1 MEAYHQ
7 QQVMD
12 ELVQPQAMLARRGL
26 EGTSFDVRVKE
37 IMSSDLA
44 LRDILGSELVTFDE
58 HVDIDPMQPLH
69 PKAVYVQYQA
79 MDPVSQQPT
88 NVIVPANMSLDVYV
102 DPNLFGYSMEVEEE
116 VEEEQEQGEEEDRR
130 KLRSSI
136 RGDPILSRA
145 QPAPPPDPY
154 FAPLR
159 HETLNAPAF
168 HGGPHSKGTMSSFL
182 KASGKD
188 KYCRSRLDEIDKML
202 KQTVEKAR
210 KDTGEDEKGEDE
222 ISPASSPISARAS
235 KKGPKNKEKSSSLVS
250 NGLGSRPQR
259 SKVEIEALAAEMVT
273 HIQNMPVYHAANKVN
288 AKRNGRGE
296 RRGEA
301 TEEVAEDGAGEMG
314 DENGGSSENPKVL
327 KSPVSPSSNRTPRS
341 PKRNPGDRGLSSLAK
356 KGQAILRDLDP
367 HVDDKT
373 SNAAPTQRLHSNW
386 PFEPRR
392 QLARH
397 FYGMS
402 PSRILE
408 EEEKERTAHT
418 ETKDKPAGPDAEDAE
433 DAEEGKDDSPEAS
446 QKAQAGRKKRQHAVR
461 GLNTYTSDA
470 EGGAV
475 AHRLEIRIRNTE
487 KTHRVVVGQR
497 TPGPAQ
503 AGVRQCS
510 LLDENQAAHR
520 VPIH

>member
-1 MEAYHQ
+1 MEAYGQ
-7 QQVMD
+7 QIM
-12 ELVQPQAMLARRGL
+12 EEETMPQAVLARRGL

-37 IMSSDLA
+37 LLNHDVA
-44 LRDILGSELVTFDE
+44 LRDILGSDLVTFDQ
-58 HVDIDPMQPLH
+58 HVDIDPMQPLQ

-79 MDPVSQQPT
+79 LDPVSRQPT

-102 DPNLFGYSMEVEEE
+102 DPNLFGYSMAEEEEIVEEE
-116 VEEEQEQGEEEDRR
+116 EQGEEEDRR

-202 KQTVEKAR
+202 KQTVEKAS
-210 KDTGEDEKGEDE
+210 KEVGEDGKGDE
-222 ISPASSPISARAS
+222 ETSPSPISSPMSARA
-235 KKGPKNKEKSSSLVS
+235 KKGAKTKVQGSRDLSSS
-250 NGLGSRPQR
+250 LGSRPHR

-273 HIQNMPVYHAANKVN
+273 HIQNMPVFDAGNKVN
-288 AKRNGRGE
+288 AKRSGRKKE
-296 RRGEA
+296 S
-301 TEEVAEDGAGEMG
+301 TEEAAEDAGEIG
-314 DENGGSSENPKVL
+314 EENGASSDSPKVL
-327 KSPVSPSSNRTPRS
+327 KSPVAPSSPRKS
-341 PKRNPGDRGLSSLAK
+341 PKVGMSPLAK

-367 HVDDKT
+367 HVDIKEKT
-373 SNAAPTQRLHSNW
+373 AAPTQRLHSNW

-402 PSRILE
+402 PARILE

-418 ETKDKPAGPDAEDAE
+418 EKNDKPAGADAEDDE
-433 DAEEGKDDSPEAS
+433 NYPEEGRDDSPEAS
-446 QKAQAGRKKRQHAVR
+446 QKAQAGRKPRRQHLVR
-461 GLNTYTSDA
+461 GLNTYTQDA

-487 KTHRVVVGQR
+487 KTQRVVVGQR
-497 TPGPAQ
+497 TAGPAQ
-503 AGVRQCS
+503 AGVRQCQ
-510 LLDENQAAHR
+510 LLDQNSAHPR
-520 VPIH
+520 VLSRKV

>member
-1 MEAYHQ
+1 M
-7 QQVMD
+7 
-12 ELVQPQAMLARRGL
+12 
-26 EGTSFDVRVKE
+26 
-37 IMSSDLA
+37 
-44 LRDILGSELVTFDE
+44 
-58 HVDIDPMQPLH
+58 

-79 MDPVSQQPT
+79 LDPVSRQPT

-188 KYCRSRLDEIDKML
+188 KYSRSRLDEIDKML
-202 KQTVEKAR
+202 KQTVEKAS
-210 KDTGEDEKGEDE
+210 KDPGENENEEDKAP
-222 ISPASSPISARAS
+222 SPGGSPMSARANK
-235 KKGPKNKEKSSSLVS
+235 KKGKGQGSRDLMLPSSL
-250 NGLGSRPQR
+250 NSRPQR

-273 HIQNMPVYHAANKVN
+273 HIQNMPVFDAGNKVT
-288 AKRNGRGE
+288 AKRSGRGE

-301 TEEVAEDGAGEMG
+301 TEEAADDGAGEIG
-314 DENGGSSENPKVL
+314 EEPGGSSDSPKVL
-327 KSPVSPSSNRTPRS
+327 KSPVAPSSSRTPRS
-341 PKRNPGDRGLSSLAK
+341 PKIKGGLSPLAK

-367 HVDDKT
+367 HVDIKCAQT
-373 SNAAPTQRLHSNW
+373 APTQRLHSNW

-402 PSRILE
+402 PARILE

-418 ETKDKPAGPDAEDAE
+418 EKNDKPAGADAEDDE
-433 DAEEGKDDSPEAS
+433 NYPEEGRDDSPEAA
-446 QKAQAGRKKRQHAVR
+446 QKAQGGRKKRTNAVR
-461 GLNTYTSDA
+461 GLNTYTQDA

-487 KTHRVVVGQR
+487 KTQRVVVGQR
-497 TPGPAQ
+497 TQGPAQ
-503 AGVRQCS
+503 AGVRQCT
-510 LLDENQAAHR
+510 LLNENQAHPR
-520 VPIH
+520 VLSKKI

>member
-1 MEAYHQ
+1 MEAYGQ
-7 QQVMD
+7 QIAEEETMPHAV
-12 ELVQPQAMLARRGL
+12 LARRGL

-37 IMSSDLA
+37 LMTHDVA
-44 LRDILGSELVTFDE
+44 LRDILGSELVTFDH
-58 HVDIDPMQPLH
+58 HVDIDPMQPLQ

-79 MDPVSQQPT
+79 LDPVSRQPT

-168 HGGPHSKGTMSSFL
+168 HGGPHAKGTMSSFL

-210 KDTGEDEKGEDE
+210 KEGGEDEKGEE
-222 ISPASSPISARAS
+222 EMSPTAGGSPMSARA
-235 KKGPKNKEKSSSLVS
+235 KKSPKGKGQGSSLLSSSL
-250 NGLGSRPQR
+250 GSRQQR

-273 HIQNMPVYHAANKVN
+273 HIQNMPVFDAGNKVN
-288 AKRNGRGE
+288 KRSGRKKE
-296 RRGEA
+296 STDE
-301 TEEVAEDGAGEMG
+301 TAEDCAGEIG
-314 DENGGSSENPKVL
+314 EENGASSDSPKVL
-327 KSPVSPSSNRTPRS
+327 KSPVAPSSPRKPPKVGMS
-341 PKRNPGDRGLSSLAK
+341 PLAK

-367 HVDDKT
+367 HIDVK
-373 SNAAPTQRLHSNW
+373 SSSAAPTQRLHSNW

-402 PSRILE
+402 PARILE

-418 ETKDKPAGPDAEDAE
+418 EKNDKPAGAEAEDDE
-433 DAEEGKDDSPEAS
+433 NYPEEGRDDSPEAS
-446 QKAQAGRKKRQHAVR
+446 QAQAGRKPRRQHLVR
-461 GLNTYTSDA
+461 GLNTYTQDA

-487 KTHRVVVGQR
+487 KTQRVVVGQR
-497 TPGPAQ
+497 TAGPAQ
-503 AGVRQCS
+503 AGVRQCQM
-510 LLDENQAAHR
+510 LDENQAHPR
-520 VPIH
+520 VLSRKF